1 MLRKCQ
7 VFESVA
13 VECRE
18 FRIDFPIREA
28 RIAAP
33 CNDANPGDILR
44 PIAAPA
50 ALE

>member
-1 MLRKCQ
+1 MQRKCQ
-7 VFESVA
+7 VFESVPA
-13 VECRE
+13 ECRE

-28 RIAAP
+28 SISAS

-44 PIAAPA
+44 PIAAPV